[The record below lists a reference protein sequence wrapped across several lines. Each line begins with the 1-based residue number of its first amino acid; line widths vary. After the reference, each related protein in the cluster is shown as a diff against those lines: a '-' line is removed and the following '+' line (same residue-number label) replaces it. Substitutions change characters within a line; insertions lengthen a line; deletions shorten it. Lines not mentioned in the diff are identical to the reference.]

1 MVKGRE
7 GCCAGPLAGLFRRRA
22 GGRERGLTAAGDAGS
37 EAGGRAAGQRA
48 GLPLR
53 PAAQGEAG
61 QEGATLCHAMHLG
74 ADSTDD
80 FDVLRSG
87 RTGLV
92 LGQRV
97 LRVIPERRLTRRR
110 GPLARRRRPGFFP
123 LERLRQLRQLDVT
136 AIWAAENGW
145 TIRRLRRAPPR
156 PALRR
161 PQLPHTRRNAPKLG
175 RWTIGKTPRL
185 LNERPRRGPFYTAR

>member
-1 MVKGRE
+1 MVTGRE

-37 EAGGRAAGQRA
+37 EAGARAAGQRA

-92 LGQRV
+92 LGHRV
-97 LRVIPERRLTRRR
+97 LALSTL
-110 GPLARRRRPGFFP
+110 GTF
-123 LERLRQLRQLDVT
+123 LRSFTFGHVDQLDGVLG
-136 AIWAAENGW
+136 ES
-145 TIRRLRRAPPR
+145 LRRAWQ
-156 PALRR
+156 AGAGVTAFVRR
-161 PQLPHTRRNAPKLG
+161 WLWSRSAASG
-175 RWTIGKTPRL
+175 CCG
-185 LNERPRRGPFYTAR
+185 